1 MKNIL
6 GYSLALS
13 LIVLSPAGLKSAEK
27 AVDTA
32 TPTEDSQ
39 QLVSKQ
45 LSQKIADLK
54 EALEGMRSSILKRDR
69 ASFRLYRRQARTA
82 LNEIVELGRVEVGK
96 ETKTE
101 ENAAKEGKMQSTPT
115 PTPTPEPTATPA
127 PTPETSPLATPTP

>member
-1 MKNIL
+1 MKKIL

-13 LIVLSPAGLKSAEK
+13 LIVLSPVGLKSAEK

-32 TPTEDSQ
+32 TPTEGSQ

-45 LSQKIADLK
+45 LSQRIADIK

-115 PTPTPEPTATPA
+115 PTPEPTATPA

>member
-1 MKNIL
+1 
-6 GYSLALS
+6 
-13 LIVLSPAGLKSAEK
+13 LIVLSAAGLKSAEK

-115 PTPTPEPTATPA
+115 PEPTATPA

>member
-1 MKNIL
+1 MKKIL

-13 LIVLSPAGLKSAEK
+13 LIVLSPVGLKSAEK

-115 PTPTPEPTATPA
+115 PTAEPTATPA

>member
-1 MKNIL
+1 MKKIL

-13 LIVLSPAGLKSAEK
+13 LIVLSPVGLKSAEK

-45 LSQKIADLK
+45 LSQRIADLK

-101 ENAAKEGKMQSTPT
+101 ENAGKEGKMQST

>member
-1 MKNIL
+1 MKKIL

-13 LIVLSPAGLKSAEK
+13 LIVLSPVGLKSAEK
-27 AVDTA
+27 AVDNA

-45 LSQKIADLK
+45 LNQKIADLK

-96 ETKTE
+96 ETKTG

-115 PTPTPEPTATPA
+115 PAPEPTATPA

>member
-1 MKNIL
+1 MKKIL

-13 LIVLSPAGLKSAEK
+13 LIVLSPVGLKSAEK

-115 PTPTPEPTATPA
+115 PAPEPTATPA